1 MCIKE
6 IEVKE
11 SIPAPVYVSYE
22 LTNFYQNHRRYVKS
36 LSYTQLMGEPISTAE
51 AADMCDPV
59 STNAEMNKTY
69 SFDGTLL
76 DPQAVA
82 YPCGLIAKSLFTDA
96 YNITTQD
103 DPFVLS
109 PIPMS
114 ANNIA
119 WKSDVEYKYKNQ
131 AGDWQAKQWIDV
143 ENCKCALPLDVL
155 CRALHRLDEDCGS
168 APLPQTVRGDRAGPA
183 GREVLRAH

>member
-1 MCIKE
+1 MKE
-6 IEVKE
+6 D
-11 SIPAPVYVSYE
+11 IPAPVYVSYE

-36 LSYTQLMGEPISTAE
+36 LSYTQLMGETITPTE

-59 STNAEMNKTY
+59 STNGQMNKTIAA
-69 SFDGTLL
+69 DGITPL
-76 DPQAVA
+76 DPDAVA

-103 DPFVLS
+103 DPFVLK

-114 ANNIA
+114 SNNIA

-131 AGDWQAKQWIDV
+131 AGDWRSKQWIDV
-143 ENCKCALPLDVL
+143 EDCKKTLVTL
-155 CRALHRLDEDCGS
+155 CRALHSVDAHRGS
-168 APLPQTVRGDRAGPA
+168 A
-183 GREVLRAH
+183 